1 MPHPNIV
8 FIMCDSMD
16 GRAMGCMGQK
26 AAHTPNLDRLAA
38 GGTLFTDAYTNN
50 PICTTSRASMFSGLY
65 NFNCKAWN
73 LYKGLE
79 PGDHTL
85 FDALTDAGYDVHTY
99 GKTDYLS
106 GGHTVRA
113 RVSAWTS
120 TASIMKPNY
129 IPKAPVIESNENR
142 ERGERDW
149 GRLRDFLS
157 GVEEQAASGKPFF
170 SFIGFDAP
178 HPNFRTNQRYMK
190 LIDLDAIE
198 IPPRDEEP
206 LHPVLHYHNIVK
218 NWQHGTD
225 DAMVRKVRG
234 VYYAMIAELDE
245 IVGEVLAKLEALGL
259 AEYTYVVFTS
269 DHGEM
274 CMEHGTWYKSTH
286 YEPSARVPL
295 IVRGPGIAKGARHG
309 DLVSL
314 IDMYPTVCD
323 MIGAQGRADADGL
336 SLLPILTGCELI
348 AGGEALRRD
357 CVFSE
362 YHDSAINSS
371 AFMLRRGN
379 YKYIAYPNYP
389 GLVPMLF
396 DLADDRWEL
405 HNLAHERPELAAE
418 MDALLRGVCDYEKVV
433 AEVTI
438 YDKKAF
444 ARWRESELQAGTY
457 QATMDRIFSGFD
469 FSKEAVP
476 PAAWTDG
483 DEEAIARWMQSP

>member
-1 MPHPNIV
+1 
-8 FIMCDSMD
+8 MD
-16 GRAMGCMGQK
+16 GRAMGCMGHR

-38 GGTLFTDAYTNN
+38 GGALFTDAYTNS
-50 PICTTSRASMFSGLY
+50 PICTPARASMLSGRY

-73 LYKGLE
+73 LYKALE

-85 FDALTDAGYDVHTY
+85 FDVLTGVGYDVRTY

-106 GGHTVRA
+106 GGHTIRA

-129 IPKAPVIESNENR
+129 IPKVPVIDRDENR
-142 ERGERDW
+142 EHSVRDW

-178 HPNFRTNQRYMK
+178 HPDFITNEYYMNK
-190 LIDLDAIE
+190 IDMDAIE

-206 LHPVLHYHNIVK
+206 LHPVMEYHRVNK
-218 NWQHGTD
+218 NWRHGID
-225 DAMVRKVRG
+225 DAMVRTVRG
-234 VYYAMIAELDE
+234 VYCAMIAQLDE
-245 IVGEVLAKLEALGL
+245 VVGEALSKLEALGL
-259 AEYTYVVFTS
+259 AEDTYVIFTS

-295 IVRGPGIAKGARHG
+295 IIQGPGVAKGARHG

-314 IDMYPTVCD
+314 IDLYPTMCD
-323 MIGAQGRADADGL
+323 MIGAKGSDNADGL
-336 SLLPILTGCELI
+336 SLFPLTTGKEQRLD
-348 AGGEALRRD
+348 RD

-362 YHDSAINSS
+362 YHDSAINAS
-371 AFMLRRGN
+371 AFMLRKGN
-379 YKYIAYPNYP
+379 YKYIAYP
-389 GLVPMLF
+389 GLIPVLWPPMLF
-396 DLADDRWEL
+396 DLERDRWEL
-405 HNLAHERPELAAE
+405 HNLAGERPELADE
-418 MDALLRGVCDYEKVV
+418 MDALLRGICDYEKVFEEVV
-433 AEVTI
+433 A

-444 ARWRESELQAGTY
+444 AGWREGELKAGTY
-457 QATMDRIFSGFD
+457 RENMDRIFSGFD
-469 FSKEAVP
+469 LPKEAVP
-476 PAAWTDG
+476 PSAWTG
-483 DEEAIARWMQSP
+483 EDEKAIARWMES

>member
-1 MPHPNIV
+1 MPKPNIV

-26 AAHTPNLDRLAA
+26 AARTPNLDRLAA
-38 GGTLFTDAYTNN
+38 EGTLFTDAYTNN

-65 NFNCKAWN
+65 NFHCKAWN

-85 FDALTDAGYDVHTY
+85 FDALTGAGYDVRTY

-129 IPKAPVIESNENR
+129 IPKAPVIDKGNNR
-142 ERGERDW
+142 ECNKRDW

-178 HPNFRTNQRYMK
+178 HPNFRTNEYYRK
-190 LIDLDAIE
+190 LIDMEAIE
-198 IPPRDEEP
+198 IPPRDEAP
-206 LHPVLHYHNIVK
+206 LHPVMHYHNVVK
-218 NWQHGTD
+218 NWRHGTD

-234 VYYAMIAELDE
+234 VYYAMIAQLDE
-245 IVGEVLAKLEALGL
+245 AVGEVLAKLEALGI
-259 AEYTYVVFTS
+259 AEDTYVIFTS

-295 IVRGPGIAKGARHG
+295 IVRGPGVAKGGVRG

-314 IDMYPTVCD
+314 IDMYPTVCG
-323 MIGAQGRADADGL
+323 MIGAQGRGDADGL
-336 SLLPILTGCELI
+336 SLLPLLM
-348 AGGEALRRD
+348 GEKQRLDRA

-379 YKYIAYPNYP
+379 YKYIAYP
-389 GLVPMLF
+389 GFAPMLF
-396 DLADDRWEL
+396 DLERDRWEL
-405 HNLAHERPELAAE
+405 RNLAKERPELAAE
-418 MDALLRGVCDYEKVV
+418 LDALLRGICDYEKVFEEVV
-433 AEVTI
+433 A
-438 YDKKAF
+438 YDKNAF
-444 ARWRESELQAGTY
+444 RQWRESELAAGTY
-457 QATMDRIFSGFD
+457 RETMNWIFSGFD
-469 FSKEAVP
+469 YPREEAP
-476 PAAWTDG
+476 TGAWTG
-483 DEEAIARWMQSP
+483 EDEEAILRWMEP